1 MVHKRPEE
9 RNIEMLAAAALAGE
23 GKRPAEI
30 AAQLGISAVA
40 VSRHLKQARVDK
52 YLEVHTTFAEQRVAR
67 ETMEEVLKR
76 LKRQDLEVKVNSVR
90 GRPAEAAKVSLR
102 VFRCGDEREERQR
115 LKKLG
120 ILAAPLVRSLMLRS
134 TSCGLTWGGTLEA
147 VVAGIREMHCSLPWK
162 SNERI
167 EFIPLSGEPL
177 GEAPSSFSSSNLARD
192 LGLLANRSGYDALS
206 LAMVPAFVPDEF
218 QSHEREGV
226 WSLIE
231 LVKAYHQIFGPHTK
245 GRAVARS
252 SRSIPKAMNLDMILT
267 SVGSSDKPLGFG
279 RGVLFDH
286 LSVSYHDLK
295 SLLAAEVGGVCI
307 PKDNLTRAQC
317 EDLDKVQD
325 SWTGLQLDHLELC
338 ARRAK
343 DPLKGPPGV
352 VVVSAGKKRAAAVY
366 ELIRRGLVNHLI
378 TDEVLADE
386 LETVCG

>member
-1 MVHKRPEE
+1 MK
-9 RNIEMLAAAALAGE
+9 
-23 GKRPAEI
+23 
-30 AAQLGISAVA
+30 
-40 VSRHLKQARVDK
+40 
-52 YLEVHTTFAEQRVAR
+52 
-67 ETMEEVLKR
+67 
-76 LKRQDLEVKVNSVR
+76 
-90 GRPAEAAKVSLR
+90 
-102 VFRCGDEREERQR
+102 
-115 LKKLG
+115 
-120 ILAAPLVRSLMLRS
+120 AP
-134 TSCGLTWGGTLEA
+134 
-147 VVAGIREMHCSLPWK
+147 
-162 SNERI
+162 
-167 EFIPLSGEPL
+167 
-177 GEAPSSFSSSNLARD
+177 
-192 LGLLANRSGYDALS
+192 
-206 LAMVPAFVPDEF
+206 
-218 QSHEREGV
+218 
-226 WSLIE
+226 
-231 LVKAYHQIFGPHTK
+231 
-245 GRAVARS
+245 
-252 SRSIPKAMNLDMILT
+252 
-267 SVGSSDKPLGFG
+267 GFG